1 MDVWTLSVQPLL
13 FWLALGAGG
22 AVVAW
27 AAGVKRPG
35 LALAAAVPIAVVVV
49 IALTLA
55 QMAVSF
61 PFGWPAFAVGCLT
74 ASALARLGRPLV
86 RWLGVANGPGRPRTS
101 MSRSPAAPF
110 ASEAARMG
118 GLLLISFLSAAVFL
132 LAAAGWTWET
142 ASQTWDAFFDANAV
156 RYAAETG
163 VVAPNR
169 ISDFVY
175 PSPIGNFYPSGFHAL
190 GALFMK
196 LGGANAVV
204 ATNVTAALLAGA
216 LWPGVLAVS
225 AYLVFDRRMTP
236 TYVGIVAGWGLV
248 GLPWGPLGWGVL
260 WATALAAMFMP
271 LAIVGFVGGLGWLTG
286 LSRRGGV
293 ALFLVSWPLVWMLH
307 PRVGILNGVL
317 VLGLWTWHAAGRVV
331 AAVVVRRS
339 SHLALGWLAAVGLP
353 LLLLSVAVLRV
364 GRNDAQFA
372 MRGWPVEFGVVRE
385 VWGYVA
391 NGPIDT
397 LPQLLVGGLVLVGGS
412 VCWRRSQLRWLV
424 VLYLG
429 AVLLDIATA
438 LLRDVSVFDALARFW
453 YGDRYRTVTLPSFA
467 GVLLVVAAVEV
478 LAPRVRRRLLTA
490 KAWRY
495 AVAVAC
501 ALVLLNAAP
510 AVISY
515 LRPSY
520 EEAALDAKA
529 SVVSPREQVFYDRVA
544 SIVPKSDRVLNNARD
559 GSGLLYAYVGRR
571 VVFYLPN
578 HSPATYNG
586 LVLRSGLVT
595 MDHAQACSLFRGDHI
610 RWILNGGT
618 TFTRGIVELAPAP
631 GMEIPSDLWA
641 TTLVLSDGDLKLFQV
656 TGCGEIEPDPAVPPE
671 RRA

>member
-1 MDVWTLSVQPLL
+1 MPE
-13 FWLALGAGG
+13 GPCAGH
-22 AVVAW
+22 W

-397 LPQLLVGGLVLVGGS
+397 GVEFESISVRPYAGAGPNSAGWLSCISARCCWTSLQPCCGMFRSSTHWPASGTAIAIARSPSPVSRGS
-412 VCWRRSQLRWLV
+412 CWSSQRSR
-424 VLYLG
+424 
-429 AVLLDIATA
+429 
-438 LLRDVSVFDALARFW
+438 
-453 YGDRYRTVTLPSFA
+453 
-467 GVLLVVAAVEV
+467 
-478 LAPRVRRRLLTA
+478 
-490 KAWRY
+490 
-495 AVAVAC
+495 
-501 ALVLLNAAP
+501 
-510 AVISY
+510 
-515 LRPSY
+515 
-520 EEAALDAKA
+520 
-529 SVVSPREQVFYDRVA
+529 
-544 SIVPKSDRVLNNARD
+544 
-559 GSGLLYAYVGRR
+559 
-571 VVFYLPN
+571 
-578 HSPATYNG
+578 
-586 LVLRSGLVT
+586 
-595 MDHAQACSLFRGDHI
+595 CS
-610 RWILNGGT
+610 
-618 TFTRGIVELAPAP
+618 
-631 GMEIPSDLWA
+631 
-641 TTLVLSDGDLKLFQV
+641 
-656 TGCGEIEPDPAVPPE
+656 
-671 RRA
+671 RRACGDAF